1 VQLTATITAHRVLEA
16 KDDVPAADEYDVLF
30 VHVDHENAS
39 GVEPANY
46 PRTVQVPTGD
56 DPSLTI
62 RALAAELRALID
74 QAPHPLVGSQVNL
87 DG

>member
-1 VQLTATITAHRVLEA
+1 
-16 KDDVPAADEYDVLF
+16 
-30 VHVDHENAS
+30 
-39 GVEPANY
+39 
-46 PRTVQVPTGD
+46 VPTGD
-56 DPSLTI
+56 DPGVVI